1 LHIGFLHVGF
11 LFMMARVFVYRVID
25 IGFLTV
31 GLLKSGFDLEPILA
45 RFCQNVQ
52 TFLQETML
60 KHIFIEV
67 FKEYD
72 NGI

>member
-1 LHIGFLHVGF
+1 MISPNDNWDV
-11 LFMMARVFVYRVID
+11 
-25 IGFLTV
+25 
-31 GLLKSGFDLEPILA
+31 ILA

-72 NGI
+72 EGI